1 MIVSKLKNRYWK
13 PTPKTFRKIGDT
25 LLACSTMVASYSI
38 YAGFEWVAIVAIVS
52 GVIGKFL
59 TNFSVDDDK
68 L

>member
-1 MIVSKLKNRYWK
+1 MNVSKLKNRYWK
-13 PTPKTFRKIGDT
+13 PTPKLFRKIGDT

-59 TNFSVDDDK
+59 TNFSVEDDK

>member
-59 TNFSVDDDK
+59 TNFSTDDDK

>member
-59 TNFSVDDDK
+59 TNFSTQDDK